1 MKKAMLHTKVSVR
14 LRKSELHDEWYL
26 YLEAYPVFKPGHDK
40 PCREREYLNRIIR
53 TPLWDKTRPAR
64 MDEYGNQSYKPK
76 RDVNGI
82 IVCRSKADRETCVFA
97 DNVRILR
104 QREYDN
110 TELYSDTEQA
120 MVEKKARG
128 QADFIEYFGKQAAK
142 RYKNDTKSV
151 GVNWDRAHDLLKI
164 FNKNKPLPFAQ
175 IDMHLI
181 ESFRD
186 SLLKAPRGGNKRGV
200 ISQNTASTYF
210 TLFKAALHQA
220 FIDNYFDVD
229 IAAKVKGIPELKV
242 KRETLTLEEAE
253 LLAQTPCENEVLKRA
268 FFFAIL
274 TGIRLCDIHE
284 LTWGEIQKTSTGWRV
299 DFTQRKT
306 HVVDYLPINE
316 QAYSLCGE
324 PGEHDQQIF
333 AGLTGS
339 SWISRPLKKWI
350 AASGIKKHITFHCS
364 RHTFATLQL
373 ENGTDIFVVKGM
385 LGHTNVKTTQIYA
398 HIVDKSKRNAA
409 EVLQIDGL
417 NTSNESLDDAKV
429 I

>member
-1 MKKAMLHTKVSVR
+1 MKKAMLHTKVSVK
-14 LRKSELHDEWYL
+14 LRKSELRNEWYL

-40 PCREREYLNRIIR
+40 PCREREYLNRIIT
-53 TPLWDKTRPAR
+53 TPIWDKTRPAR
-64 MDEYGNQSYKPK
+64 LNDYGVQTYKPK
-76 RDVNGI
+76 RDMNGI
-82 IVCRSKADRETCVFA
+82 IICRSKADRETCIFA

-142 RYKNDTKSV
+142 RHKNDSKSI
-151 GVNWDRAHDLLKI
+151 GVNWNRAHDLLKI
-164 FNKNKPLPFAQ
+164 FTKDKPLPFAQ

-186 SLLKAPRGGNKRGV
+186 FLLKAPRGGNKSGT

-220 FIDNYFDVD
+220 FIDSYFDVD
-229 IAAKVKGIPELKV
+229 IAAKVKGISGVESRREYLTIEELNK
-242 KRETLTLEEAE
+242 
-253 LLAQTPCENEVLKRA
+253 LAATPCEYPMLKKAA
-268 FFFAIL
+268 FFSAL
-274 TGIRLCDIHE
+274 TGLRHSDIRKMTWKE
-284 LTWGEIQKTSTGWRV
+284 LSVEGDHYRIN
-299 DFTQRKT
+299 FTQRKT
-306 HVVDYLPINE
+306 GGVEYMPISE
-316 QAYSLCGE
+316 QAYLICGE
-324 PGEHDQQIF
+324 PAEPDRLVF
-333 AGLTGS
+333 EGLQDP
-339 SWISRPLKKWI
+339 SWINRPVKKWI
-350 AASGIKKHITFHCS
+350 EAAGIKKHITFHCF

-373 ENGTDIFVVKGM
+373 EHDTDIYTIKGM

-409 EVLQIDGL
+409 DVIHID
-417 NTSNESLDDAKV
+417 NLDAVDVSKENVAT